1 MKYREFQLPVRGTKK
16 CEEGMVRRK
25 ENDIPDT
32 EEVYIQLSKRD
43 MFKREHVW
51 SLCTSSLLK
60 DLCGFI
66 WMMLNLRLDQE
77 ADFQGSVRLNLRV
90 SCQQIGQVLEY
101 LNLLNENG
109 PPEKHKRKMKREPFV
124 CA

>member
-1 MKYREFQLPVRGTKK
+1 
-16 CEEGMVRRK
+16 MVRRK

-60 DLCGFI
+60 YLCGFI
-66 WMMLNLRLDQE
+66 WMMLDLRLDQE
-77 ADFQGSVRLNLRV
+77 ADFQGSVRLNLRM
-90 SCQQIGQVLEY
+90 SLPA
-101 LNLLNENG
+101 NRTR
-109 PPEKHKRKMKREPFV
+109 P
-124 CA
+124 

>member
-1 MKYREFQLPVRGTKK
+1 MNLGSPTPEAKPSLRTAPTPPTEEALKRGVVSA
-16 CEEGMVRRK
+16 EGMVRRK

-60 DLCGFI
+60 YLCGFI
-66 WMMLNLRLDQE
+66 WMMLDLRLDQE
-77 ADFQGSVRLNLRV
+77 ADFQGSVRLNLRM
-90 SCQQIGQVLEY
+90 SLPA
-101 LNLLNENG
+101 NRTR
-109 PPEKHKRKMKREPFV
+109 P
-124 CA
+124 